1 MKGDLNNDGRNK
13 HSSKQGSKYSRF
25 SRTRDKLNLKLGA
38 YNEAVKN
45 NKIAAKE
52 IKETLQQVT
61 EEHIQILNEFGI
73 DVEELLNVDIEALT
87 TDAEYLAKKQ
97 QTLNDAY
104 IKIDENVRKQLGL
117 D

>member
-1 MKGDLNNDGRNK
+1 MMEGTNAAANK
-13 HSSKQGSKYSRF
+13 VANTAGLAGL
-25 SRTRDKLNLKLGA
+25 RDKLNLKLGA

-52 IKETLQQVT
+52 IQETLQQVT

>member
-1 MKGDLNNDGRNK
+1 M
-13 HSSKQGSKYSRF
+13 
-25 SRTRDKLNLKLGA
+25 
-38 YNEAVKN
+38 
-45 NKIAAKE
+45 
-52 IKETLQQVT
+52 
-61 EEHIQILNEFGI
+61 
-73 DVEELLNVDIEALT
+73 EELLNVDIEALT

>member
-1 MKGDLNNDGRNK
+1 MTTINNAADLAEL
-13 HSSKQGSKYSRF
+13 
-25 SRTRDKLNLKLGA
+25 RDKLNLKLGA

-52 IKETLQQVT
+52 IQTTLQQVT
-61 EEHIQILNEFGI
+61 DEHIQILHEFGI
-73 DVEELLNVDIEALT
+73 DAEELLNLDVDALT
-87 TDAEYLAKKQ
+87 TDVEYLAKKQ

-104 IKIDENVRKQLGL
+104 AKIDANVRKQLGI

>member
-1 MKGDLNNDGRNK
+1 MMNTTGNTMMSAADNVSANTAGLAKL
-13 HSSKQGSKYSRF
+13 
-25 SRTRDKLNLKLGA
+25 RDQLNLKLGA

-52 IKETLQQVT
+52 IQETLQQVT
-61 EEHIQILNEFGI
+61 DEHLKILHEFGI
-73 DVEELLNVDIEALT
+73 DVEALLEIDIEALT
-87 TDAEYLAKKQ
+87 TNAEYLVKKQ
-97 QTLNDAY
+97 QILNDAY